1 MTRQSHLHQ
10 RGGAPDSPRWCD
22 RCRRWGDHHTD
33 RHPEPELAPPKKGE
47 VYRHSALR
55 GQWTVK
61 SCGPQWITLTPSI
74 PYLRNQRIPT
84 SGFLAAGWE
93 RVR

>member
-1 MTRQSHLHQ
+1 MADVLLHHKT
-10 RGGAPDSPRWCD
+10 PDSPRWCAKCD
-22 RCRRWGDHHTD
+22 AWGEHHTD
-33 RHPEPELAPPKKGE
+33 RHPEPTLPKKGE
-47 VYRHSALR
+47 VYKHTALR

-61 SCGPQWITLTPSI
+61 SCGPAWITLTPSI

-84 SGFLAAGWE
+84 SGFVVAGWE